1 MSDLG
6 PCDRGARCFLRG
18 VGYDGDGSR
27 SDGLVDEAIAVAGLA
42 FHGDKDRA
50 RTHAPGIVF
59 HACNRR
65 VSALGEDFGAI
76 QQLLEVHCSD
86 YLPKRTVMRDPVAT

>member
-1 MSDLG
+1 MR
-6 PCDRGARCFLRG
+6 PRGAVFPLRR
-18 VGYDGDGSR
+18 V
-27 SDGLVDEAIAVAGLA
+27 SDDAESARGEGLLDEAIAVGRSA